1 MKSLNSLY
9 FKRSLFRYFS
19 ASSSV
24 RQFDYTHPSLW
35 ENQAKILS
43 LEYRIILMTYLSKLY
58 IP

>member
-24 RQFDYTHPSLW
+24 RQLDTLIPRCG
-35 ENQAKILS
+35 KIKRKYCRWNI
-43 LEYRIILMTYLSKLY
+43 E
-58 IP
+58 